1 MYVALNKS
9 KYSGF
14 LQVSS
19 VKFLKSDDVKSNDES
34 VMKSHD
40 KVRSL
45 HGSETEG
52 ACFLGDYFKIKY
64 PKKSNEES
72 IHYELF

>member
-1 MYVALNKS
+1 
-9 KYSGF
+9 
-14 LQVSS
+14 
-19 VKFLKSDDVKSNDES
+19 
-34 VMKSHD
+34 MKSHD

-72 IHYELF
+72 IHYELFWKKMLLKRIAGIKVFSKIIVLKIETSRNGLYKI